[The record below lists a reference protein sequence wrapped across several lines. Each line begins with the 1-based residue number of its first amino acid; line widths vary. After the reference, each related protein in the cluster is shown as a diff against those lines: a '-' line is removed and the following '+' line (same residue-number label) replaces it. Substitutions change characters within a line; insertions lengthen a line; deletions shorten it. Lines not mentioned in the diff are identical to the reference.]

1 MNVYQRRRILKLL
14 RARIKPSC
22 SFSEIINRM
31 ISPSSSR
38 NSYVS
43 GRSMD
48 DCEIHID
55 GNMFFWIAGVAG
67 AGLAFLTYQAIT
79 MAGRRKKREDQDQF
93 SDFQKLSDMI
103 WLGIKI
109 FSQFMLVLCSWKGSL
124 IHQVHL
130 ICVLLYL
137 IHLTLELRLMF
148 SHFFCIL
155 LCSVCLCGNV
165 VAVFC

>member
-38 NSYVS
+38 NSFVS

-103 WLGIKI
+103 WLGM
-109 FSQFMLVLCSWKGSL
+109 S
-124 IHQVHL
+124 
-130 ICVLLYL
+130 
-137 IHLTLELRLMF
+137 
-148 SHFFCIL
+148 
-155 LCSVCLCGNV
+155 
-165 VAVFC
+165 